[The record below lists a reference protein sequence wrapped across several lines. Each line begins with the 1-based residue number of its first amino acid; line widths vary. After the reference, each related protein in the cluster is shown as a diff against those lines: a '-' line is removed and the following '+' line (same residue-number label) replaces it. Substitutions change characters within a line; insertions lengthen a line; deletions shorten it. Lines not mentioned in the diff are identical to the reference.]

1 MSMLHFSPLAR
12 VALLMFAGC
21 SVALSSACSGRMDD
35 LNSYIDEVKARPGG
49 RIEPLPEIQ
58 PAPSHSYGAAQR
70 NLRSPFTPDSPAMA
84 RPDGVGAPD
93 RDRPRQ
99 FLEQFPL
106 DTMRMVG
113 TLRFG
118 DNTFA
123 LVQTSDGLVHRVQR
137 GNYMGQSDGR
147 VIAISES
154 EIRLTEIVSDGM
166 GGYMERPAAMA
177 LSEN

>member
-1 MSMLHFSPLAR
+1 MSMLGISPMAR
-12 VALLMFAGC
+12 AALLILAGGTLVFASG
-21 SVALSSACSGRMDD
+21 CSGRMDD

-49 RIEPLPEIQ
+49 RIEPLPEIS
-58 PAPSHSYGAAQR
+58 PAPTHTYGAAQR
-70 NLRSPFTPDSPAMA
+70 NVRSPFTPDGAAIS

-118 DNTFA
+118 NDVFA

-147 VIAISES
+147 VTSISES

-166 GGYMERPAAMA
+166 GGYMERPAVMA